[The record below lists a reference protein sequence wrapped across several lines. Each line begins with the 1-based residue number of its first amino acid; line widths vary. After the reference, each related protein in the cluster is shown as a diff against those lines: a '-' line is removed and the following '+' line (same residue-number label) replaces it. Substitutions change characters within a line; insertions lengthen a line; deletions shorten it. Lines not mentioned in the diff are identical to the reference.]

1 MTHSETGSAFGHGDN
16 RDRTEADWTALQA
29 EVDAFARD
37 LDGSLADPT
46 QPGAGVDLDLRSRFA
61 TIRDLV
67 GRLRAQSME
76 REATFARSPSSD
88 VRSESDLQREEMRRQ
103 RREKL
108 RSGARDVGDGLVKAW
123 GEISAAVRK
132 AADRMKSDRSRG
144 DGGPPPPGNPPS
156 QI

>member
-1 MTHSETGSAFGHGDN
+1 MTHNETGSAFGHEDN
-16 RDRTEADWTALQA
+16 RDRMETDWTALQA

-37 LDGSLADPT
+37 LDGAMGDPAR
-46 QPGAGVDLDLRSRFA
+46 PGGGVAAADLDLRSRFA

-67 GRLRAQSME
+67 GRLRAQSTE
-76 REATFARSPSSD
+76 REAALARSPNSA
-88 VRSESDLQREEMRRQ
+88 VRGESDPHREQMRRQ

-132 AADRMKSDRSRG
+132 AADRMKSDRSSG
-144 DGGPPPPGNPPS
+144 DGGPPS

>member
-1 MTHSETGSAFGHGDN
+1 MTHSETGSAFGHEDN
-16 RDRTEADWTALQA
+16 QNRMEADWTALQA

-37 LDGSLADPT
+37 LDGSLAGPAH
-46 QPGAGVDLDLRSRFA
+46 PGAGIELDLRSRFA

-67 GRLRAQSME
+67 GRLRAQSMQH
-76 REATFARSPSSD
+76 EATFARSPSGA
-88 VRSESDLQREEMRRQ
+88 VRSESDLEREEMRRQ

-132 AADRMKSDRSRG
+132 AADRMKSDRSPG
-144 DGGPPPPGNPPS
+144 DGGPPHGNPPS

>member
-1 MTHSETGSAFGHGDN
+1 MTHSETGSAFGHEGN
-16 RDRTEADWTALQA
+16 RDRMQADWTALQA

-37 LDGSLADPT
+37 LDGSLAGPA

-76 REATFARSPSSD
+76 REPAFARSPD
-88 VRSESDLQREEMRRQ
+88 QAVRSESDLQREEMRRQ
-103 RREKL
+103 RREQI

-132 AADRMKSDRSRG
+132 AADRMKSDRSPG
-144 DGGPPPPGNPPS
+144 DGGPPPGNPPS